1 MNKELLNRIISYKNI
16 CLKMKE
22 LGFFRIFSV
31 NFSDALG
38 ISPVKV
44 RKDFS
49 ILGIKGN
56 YKGGY
61 DIDYVIQ
68 RIDEILGKGEEEKVI
83 VVGVGNLGSALINYK
98 GFENVG
104 IKIVAGFDID
114 PKKISAE
121 STPPVYFID
130 DVKKF
135 IEEQKVTIA
144 ILTVPAI
151 AAQRV
156 AEMLVSYG
164 IKGILN
170 FAPVKLKLK
179 NCVVNDFH
187 IESELEK
194 LLYLVKF
201 ELKEQKKEKE

>member
-1 MNKELLNRIISYKNI
+1 MNRELLNRIISYKNI
-16 CLKMKE
+16 SLKMKE
-22 LGFFRIFSV
+22 LGFIRVFSV
-31 NFSDALG
+31 NFSDALD

-61 DIDYVIQ
+61 EIDYILKKF
-68 RIDEILGKGEEEKVI
+68 DEILGKGEEEKVI
-83 VVGVGNLGSALINYK
+83 VIGVGNLGSALINHK

-121 STPPVYFID
+121 SQPPIFYID
-130 DVKKF
+130 EAKKF
-135 IEEQKVTIA
+135 IEEKKINIA
-144 ILTVPAI
+144 ILAVPSV

-156 AEMLVSYG
+156 AEMLASYG

-170 FAPVKLKLK
+170 FSPVKLKIK
-179 NCVVNDFH
+179 GCVINDVH

-194 LLYLVKF
+194 LIYSVKF
-201 ELKEQKKEKE
+201 ELKRKE